1 MNCRKKNGC
10 LINTWS
16 MQWISLICQHMQIKF
31 QQIRKRIFH
40 LINRRSH
47 QTSWDFSFF
56 LMLYKHEKN
65 QLAGEEGGSQDSGDL
80 SFTVRRADWGLR
92 WTGQPDFSFW
102 KLWRCCYHRGCAE
115 QNLKFLLMFCKNC
128 YQEVQESKNAL
139 YWGCW
144 MEECFSS
151 YLCSLSA
158 NDFEEGG

>member
-1 MNCRKKNGC
+1 MCSIIRSFKYYLVHLLSFYFCFYVFLSLNFLNCRKKNGF

-65 QLAGEEGGSQDSGDL
+65 QLAGVEEGASQDSGYL
-80 SFTVRRADWGLR
+80 SFTVRRADWGLH
-92 WTGQPDFSFW
+92 WTGQPDFSW
-102 KLWRCCYHRGCAE
+102 
-115 QNLKFLLMFCKNC
+115 
-128 YQEVQESKNAL
+128 
-139 YWGCW
+139 
-144 MEECFSS
+144 CFVD
-151 YLCSLSA
+151 A
-158 NDFEEGG
+158 A